1 MQTSRSASG
10 TGAVWLF
17 IVLTLSFAAPANA
30 AENRPHATWDR
41 DLQRAKEAH
50 NKKDDRGYR
59 DALLQFHRDF
69 PGNSHLIHDLA
80 LSEAKLRNDA
90 GSIKWLQS
98 YTRRGL
104 IPRLEDPAFA
114 ELRTKGKLAVLSQ
127 AMNKNSASVG
137 GAEVLFR
144 FADPELLVEDIA
156 YDPESGNFLFSSV
169 HQRKIL
175 ECTPAGKC
183 EDFLAPGDAVAK
195 SLWAVLAI
203 HVDSRHGV
211 LWATTASLEAEA
223 HHQKGDEG
231 KSALL
236 KFDLRTHQLMNRYE
250 APSGKAHAMGDMIVA
265 PNGDVFVSDGLSG
278 DLFAVFH
285 ERGALERVVPDG
297 SFISPQTPALSEDEK
312 SLFVPDYSAGIAL
325 IRLSDRRLSWV
336 HPKIPAAVDGVDG
349 LYYYNNDLIAVQN
362 GTSPERLV
370 AFHLNRANQI
380 DNWRV
385 LEANSAGLGD
395 PTHGV
400 VVNSDFYFIANSGW
414 DRVRDDG
421 TLGPGTAAELRK
433 LDHRGLVSP

>member
-1 MQTSRSASG
+1 MQKSRSASG
-10 TGAVWLF
+10 AVWLL
-17 IVLTLSFAAPANA
+17 IVLSLSFAALASA
-30 AENRPHATWDR
+30 AENRLHAIWDR

-80 LSEAKLRNDA
+80 LSEAKLHNDA
-90 GSIKWLQS
+90 ASIKWLQS

-104 IPRLEDPAFA
+104 SPRLEDPAFA

-127 AMNKNSASVG
+127 AMNKNAAAVG

-183 EDFLAPGDAVAK
+183 EDFPAPGDVVAK
-195 SLWAVLAI
+195 PLWAVLAI

-236 KFDLRTHQLMNRYE
+236 KFDLRSHKLMNRYE
-250 APSGKAHAMGDMIVA
+250 APTGKKHAMGDITVA
-265 PNGDVFVSDGLSG
+265 SNGDVFVSDGLSG

-285 ERGALERVVPDG
+285 ERGALERVVPEG
-297 SFISPQTPALSEDEK
+297 SFVSPQTPALSEDEK
-312 SLFVPDYSAGIAL
+312 ILFVPDYSAGIAL
-325 IRLSDRRLSWV
+325 LRLSDRRLSWV
-336 HPKIPAAVDGVDG
+336 HTKIPAAVDGVDG
-349 LYYYNNDLIAVQN
+349 LYGHDHNLIAVQN

-370 AFHLNRANQI
+370 AFHLNHANQI

-433 LDHRGLVSP
+433 LDLRGLVRP

>member
-1 MQTSRSASG
+1 
-10 TGAVWLF
+10 
-17 IVLTLSFAAPANA
+17 VLTLSFATPANA
-30 AENRPHATWDR
+30 AENRLHAIWDR

-50 NKKDDRGYR
+50 NRKDDRGYR
-59 DALLQFHRDF
+59 EALLQFHRDF

-98 YTRRGL
+98 YTQRGL

-114 ELRTKGKLAVLSQ
+114 GLQTKGKLAVLSQ
-127 AMNKNSASVG
+127 AMKKNSTSIG

-144 FADPELLVEDIA
+144 FVDPELLVEDIA
-156 YDPESGNFLFSSV
+156 YDQESGNFLFSSV

-203 HVDSRHGV
+203 HVDSPHGV
-211 LWATTASLEAEA
+211 LWATTASLEAEV

-231 KSALL
+231 RSALL
-236 KFDLRTHQLMNRYE
+236 KFDLRTHKLMNRYE
-250 APSGKAHAMGDMIVA
+250 APSGKAHAMGDMTVA
-265 PNGDVFVSDGLSG
+265 SNGDVFVSDGLSG

-285 ERGALERVVPDG
+285 ERGALERVVPEG

-336 HPKIPAAVDGVDG
+336 HTRVRAAVDGIDG
-349 LYYYNNDLIAVQN
+349 LYYYKNNLIAVQN
-362 GTSPERLV
+362 GTRPERVV
-370 AFHLNRANQI
+370 AFHLNRVNQI

-385 LEANSAGLGD
+385 LEANSLGLGD

-400 VVNSDFYFIANSGW
+400 LVNSDFYFIANSGW

-421 TLGPGTAAELRK
+421 TLGPGTAAEIRK
-433 LDHRGLVSP
+433 PHLRGLVSP